1 MTEQP
6 ESRAAATRPVD
17 KVPLSRIIV
26 FVLLAAFGAV
36 ADLWTKQAV
45 FAWRGL
51 PGQNDIWWLIDG
63 YVGVETAVNIGAVFG
78 IGAGQGTVFAALSI
92 VAAIGIVTWLFYFR
106 AATQW
111 WLTIAMGCVMGGIFG
126 NLYDRLG
133 LWWQPGYPEPW
144 KSGVRD
150 WILWQAG
157 DAYKW
162 PNFNIAD
169 SLLVCGAG
177 MLLWQSFFPPV
188 EEARDAVADATS
200 PPGDQKPDAAMT
212 EKDSKKTPKTDLA

>member
-1 MTEQP
+1 MESPVTAQVESPIPTE
-6 ESRAAATRPVD
+6 RAGGN
-17 KVPLSRIIV
+17 VPLNRVVV
-26 FVLLAAFGAV
+26 FVLLAIGGGI
-36 ADLWTKQAV
+36 ADLWTKHVV

-51 PGQNDIWWLIDG
+51 PQQSDVWWLVEG
-63 YVGVETAVNIGAVFG
+63 YVGIETAVNIGAVFG
-78 IGAGQGTVFAALSI
+78 IGAGQGTIFAALSI
-92 VAAIGIVTWLFYFR
+92 IAAIGIVTWLFYFG
-106 AATQW
+106 AANQW
-111 WLTIAMGCVMGGIFG
+111 WLTIAMGCVMGGIIG

-150 WILWQAG
+150 WILWQLS
-157 DAYKW
+157 DDYRW

-188 EEARDAVADATS
+188 DPTQSEASDADTNASET
-200 PPGDQKPDAAMT
+200 Q
-212 EKDSKKTPKTDLA
+212 PK